1 MKFSYFLF
9 RQNRQA
15 AVISVGRQGSEKTP
29 ECPKDVDI
37 FWKFYSFHI
46 YFEFIK
52 VEQIKEHS
60 KLGEKNCFI
69 ILRYIYI
76 PIFKLEL
83 FGVVLHL
90 FD

>member
-1 MKFSYFLF
+1 MASLKFSYFLF

-29 ECPKDVDI
+29 ECPKDVDVFGNFI
-37 FWKFYSFHI
+37 LFIYIRKLV

-76 PIFKLEL
+76 HTNI
-83 FGVVLHL
+83 
-90 FD
+90 